1 MWRHKIWF
9 KNNSKIC
16 CNNTHSPE
24 PYYFPIPL
32 KDSCLSLGI
41 GATSVWERERER
53 EIGRARG
60 RVCTCSWTM
69 VCKVRWTSLA
79 IPLASPQTYKYAPC
93 ETRLQKC
100 AACTW
105 TRIVDAVRK
114 ICYTSQTAIL
124 LVSYHYLPG
133 PSSYVEHTP
142 FVDPP
147 VKMQQSTLRAHLVPQ
162 NCLAHPHK

>member
-41 GATSVWERERER
+41 GATSVERERERER

-105 TRIVDAVRK
+105 TRIVDAVRNNMLNLTNSNLTCFLPLLTWS
-114 ICYTSQTAIL
+114 IIL
-124 LVSYHYLPG
+124 CWTYSFCG
-133 PSSYVEHTP
+133 PSRENATISSESTP
-142 FVDPP
+142 C
-147 VKMQQSTLRAHLVPQ
+147 STKLFSSSS
-162 NCLAHPHK
+162 

>member
-1 MWRHKIWF
+1 MWRYKIWF

-41 GATSVWERERER
+41 GATSVWERERLGGRGVEYVPAPGQWYAKSDEHLWPYPWHHHKHINIPPVKPGSKNVQPVHEKELLMWL
-53 EIGRARG
+53 EI
-60 RVCTCSWTM
+60 
-69 VCKVRWTSLA
+69 
-79 IPLASPQTYKYAPC
+79 
-93 ETRLQKC
+93 
-100 AACTW
+100 
-105 TRIVDAVRK
+105 

-124 LVSYHYLPG
+124 LVSYHYLLG

-147 VKMQQSTLRAHLVPQ
+147 VKMQQSALRAHLVPQ